1 MFIFLF
7 NKLVITSPGRWTQS
21 KCLYVNH
28 SCLSWPYKIC
38 CIFIFSPRD
47 PKQHTVHCGIIWWL
61 SRVVELDSHLNVWD
75 MDSSFTSPRAVQNPP
90 APAVRIWGRD
100 VLFVF
105 PHQESFSVRGRSE
118 NQRNFHVNIRRV
130 NIECREEGLPLSHA
144 ETYQYSSGLSIIL
157 LLKWWALAFSPD
169 RLTDLWW

>member
-7 NKLVITSPGRWTQS
+7 NKLVITSPGCWTQS
-21 KCLYVNH
+21 TCLYVNH
-28 SCLSWPYKIC
+28 SCLSWPHKIC
-38 CIFIFSPRD
+38 CIFIFLPGTLNNTLCSAGSSD
-47 PKQHTVHCGIIWWL
+47 DYHVSLSLTVTWTFETWT
-61 SRVVELDSHLNVWD
+61 
-75 MDSSFTSPRAVQNPP
+75 SFTSPRAVQNPP

-144 ETYQYSSGLSIIL
+144 ETYQYSSGLSKAGWDERL
-157 LLKWWALAFSPD
+157 HNSALEVVCISI
-169 RLTDLWW
+169 